1 MAMSSNK
8 GGGVFA
14 DINITP
20 LTDIFLVLLIIFM
33 VTTAVTIESAA
44 HVDLPQGKIQPSEKP
59 KGNIVTYTAEHLV
72 YLNDKQVSEGELVPQ
87 LHDALQNSTD
97 KIVIFQG
104 DPKVILGD
112 MVRILDLAKSAGADQ
127 IAIAVSSL
135 PPGGGGPPMARYHFR
150 VHRLSLTSPPP
161 APHRARCLHRN
172 DDVADSPHNG
182 RAETT
187 TAADAPGAATLIASH
202 P

>member
-1 MAMSSNK
+1 MAMTSNK

-44 HVDLPQGKIQPSEKP
+44 HVDLPKVPPPDATKVPEKP
-59 KGNIVTYTAEHLV
+59 KGTIVTYTAEHLV
-72 YLNDKQVSEGELVPQ
+72 YLNDKQVTEAELVPQ

-104 DPKVILGD
+104 DPKVIMGD
-112 MVRILDLAKSAGADQ
+112 MVRILDLAKSAGAEA

-135 PPGGGGPPMARYHFR
+135 PPGGGGA
-150 VHRLSLTSPPP
+150 P
-161 APHRARCLHRN
+161 AP
-172 DDVADSPHNG
+172 G
-182 RAETT
+182 G
-187 TAADAPGAATLIASH
+187 GA
-202 P
+202 

>member
-1 MAMSSNK
+1 MAMTSNK

-44 HVDLPQGKIQPSEKP
+44 HVDLPKPPLPDTSKVPEKP
-59 KGNIVTYTAEHLV
+59 KGTIVTYTAEHLI
-72 YLNDKQVSEGELVPQ
+72 YLNDKQVTEPQLVPQ
-87 LHDALQNSTD
+87 LHDVLQNSTD

-104 DPKVILGD
+104 DPKVIMGD
-112 MVRILDLAKSAGADQ
+112 MVRILDLAKSAGAES

-135 PPGGGGPPMARYHFR
+135 PSGGG
-150 VHRLSLTSPPP
+150 S
-161 APHRARCLHRN
+161 
-172 DDVADSPHNG
+172 
-182 RAETT
+182 
-187 TAADAPGAATLIASH
+187 AATLGGGA
-202 P
+202 